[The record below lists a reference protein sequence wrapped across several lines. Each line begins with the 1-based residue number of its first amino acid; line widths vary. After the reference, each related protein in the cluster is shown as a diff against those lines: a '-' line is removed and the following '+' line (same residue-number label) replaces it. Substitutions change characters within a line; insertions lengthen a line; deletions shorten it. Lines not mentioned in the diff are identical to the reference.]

1 MQKTSN
7 PRTPKK
13 GSPNSIKLS
22 LFRHTCATWCFRYQ
36 ISPRKKNSQ
45 QFPQHTQ
52 SKISDKFTTTQ
63 QTSRSIKWKLIAPF
77 RSTFCGAFWKSI
89 RARAFYEWNYLS
101 KSRSKRVET
110 GGPPSPLPNWSTNK
124 SRFDLS
130 SLPVSIGLGG
140 NSLYFTVRQTFA
152 RLFLLCVINQL
163 EEFRFLARTVFSS
176 WRRRRRSSPKQIKL
190 AKLIGFRSLRGP
202 AAATLLV
209 VGDDRGLFWKVFRGW
224 GM

>member
-1 MQKTSN
+1 M
-7 PRTPKK
+7 
-13 GSPNSIKLS
+13 
-22 LFRHTCATWCFRYQ
+22 
-36 ISPRKKNSQ
+36 
-45 QFPQHTQ
+45 
-52 SKISDKFTTTQ
+52 
-63 QTSRSIKWKLIAPF
+63 APF
-77 RSTFCGAFWKSI
+77 RSTFCGAFRKSI

-124 SRFDLS
+124 SRFDFS

-163 EEFRFLARTVFSS
+163 EEFRFLARAVFLS

-209 VGDDRGLFWKVFRGW
+209 VGDDRGLFWKVFRRVGDVTTVLVIGVHIKSVYLRARTFSRCSPGVIQATRMGW
-224 GM
+224 ANETQ